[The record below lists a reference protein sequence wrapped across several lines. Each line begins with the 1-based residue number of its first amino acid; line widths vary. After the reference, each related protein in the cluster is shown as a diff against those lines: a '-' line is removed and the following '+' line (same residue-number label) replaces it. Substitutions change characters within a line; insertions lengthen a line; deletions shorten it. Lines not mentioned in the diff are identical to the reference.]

1 MGKLFLVF
9 FIILTAVCYVV
20 SPVAA
25 FRITLV
31 GEVNENQQFVADNE
45 IYEVDNNAAG
55 EDLVLNY
62 IAQKVKVV
70 GLIKETRESKVIK
83 VESFEVVE
91 E

>member
-1 MGKLFLVF
+1 MGKLFVVF
-9 FIILTAVCYVV
+9 FIILSAVCMLA

-25 FRITLV
+25 YRVTLV

-45 IYEVDNNAAG
+45 IYEVDNNAVG
-55 EDLVLNY
+55 DDLVLNY

-70 GLIKETRESKVIK
+70 GQIKEIRESKIIK

>member
-1 MGKLFLVF
+1 MGKLFVVL
-9 FIILTAVCYVV
+9 FIILSAVCMLG

-25 FRITLV
+25 YKVTLV
-31 GEVNENQQFVADNE
+31 GEVNDSQQFVADNE
-45 IYEVDNNAAG
+45 IYEVDNNAVG
-55 EDLVLNY
+55 DDLVLNY

-70 GLIKETRESKVIK
+70 GQIKEIRESKIIK

>member
-1 MGKLFLVF
+1 MGKLFLAF
-9 FIILTAVCYVV
+9 FIILTAVCYLV
-20 SPVAA
+20 SPAAA

-70 GLIKETRESKVIK
+70 GLIKETRESKIIK

>member
-1 MGKLFLVF
+1 MGKLFLAF
-9 FIILTAVCYVV
+9 FIILAAVCYLV

-70 GLIKETRESKVIK
+70 GLIKETRESKIIK